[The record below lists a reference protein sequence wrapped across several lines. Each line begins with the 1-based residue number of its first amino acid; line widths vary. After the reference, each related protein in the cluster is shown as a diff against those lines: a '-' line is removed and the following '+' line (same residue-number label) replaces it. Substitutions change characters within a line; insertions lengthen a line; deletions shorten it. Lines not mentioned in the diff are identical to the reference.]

1 MREIPVLTPLQ
12 RFIRLLN
19 VERSE
24 LYSIYSFA
32 IFNGLINLTIPLGI
46 QSIINLIG
54 GGIVSSSWLILVM
67 VVIIGVALSGV
78 LQVFQ
83 LSVNENL
90 QQKIFSK
97 SAIEFAF
104 RIPRFKTEKID
115 KFYIP
120 EMVMRFFETVTI
132 QKGMSKILIDFS
144 TASLQVLFG
153 LILLSIYHPS
163 FIIYSGL
170 FIGIV
175 ALLIRLTGNKGLQ
188 SALKESNYKYEI
200 TNWLVDVARN
210 MESYKMAGNTNLPLD
225 RTDKL
230 LSKYLDARKSHF
242 KTLRF
247 QYSNL
252 IVFKVL
258 VTAGLLLIGG
268 LLVIDQQMNIGQFV
282 ASEIIIILLL
292 SSVEKLIFSMETIY
306 DVLAAV
312 EKLGGVNDLELENQT
327 GREVNFENS
336 NAIDIELKNFN
347 YRFLY
352 ESDYV
357 LKNINLKI
365 NAGDKVCLAGY
376 NGSGKSMLMHVLAGL
391 YYDYEG
397 SISFNTF
404 PLSNIKLDNLRS
416 HIGSSF
422 AKEDIIQGTILDN
435 ICMGRDIPYEEV
447 LKISEKIGLHE
458 YIQSLELAYDT
469 YLHPEG
475 IRLPKSRILKIK
487 LARCLVGHPKL
498 ILIEDHFNLL
508 EKKYKEQLL
517 DYILSDEHKW
527 TVVIVS
533 NDYEIASRLD
543 YTIAL
548 DEGTILDMG
557 TIGELS
563 SKEWFKTIIK
573 S

>member
-1 MREIPVLTPLQ
+1 MPILTPLQ

-54 GGIVSSSWLILVM
+54 GGIVSSSWLILVL
-67 VVIIGVALSGV
+67 VVIVGVALSGV
-78 LQVFQ
+78 LQVYQ

-97 SAIEFAF
+97 SAFEFAF
-104 RIPRFKTEKID
+104 RIPRLKTETIEKY
-115 KFYIP
+115 YIP

-132 QKGMSKILIDFS
+132 QKGLSKILIDFS
-144 TASLQVLFG
+144 SASLQVLFG

-175 ALLIRLTGNKGLQ
+175 VLLIKLTGNKGLQ
-188 SALKESNYKYEI
+188 SALKESNYKYEV
-200 TNWLVDVARN
+200 TNWLVDIARN
-210 MESYKMAGNTNLPLD
+210 MESYKMAGNTNLPMD
-225 RTDKL
+225 RTDEL
-230 LSKYLDARKSHF
+230 LSKYLDARKTHF
-242 KTLRF
+242 KILKF

-252 IVFKVL
+252 IAFKVL

-312 EKLGGVNDLELENQT
+312 EKLGGVNDLELENQG
-327 GREVNFENS
+327 GREINFENVE
-336 NAIDIELKNFN
+336 AIDIELKNFN
-347 YRFLY
+347 YRFMY

-357 LKNINLKI
+357 LKNINLEIK
-365 NAGDKVCLAGY
+365 AGDKVCLAGY
-376 NGSGKSMLMHVLAGL
+376 NGSGKSMLMHVIAGL

-404 PLSNIKLDNLRS
+404 PLSNIKLDYLRS
-416 HIGSSF
+416 KIGSSF

-435 ICMGRDIPYEEV
+435 ICMGRKISFEEV
-447 LKISEKIGLHE
+447 LKISEIIGLHE
-458 YIQSLELAYDT
+458 YIQSLEKGYDT
-469 YLHPEG
+469 FLHPEG
-475 IRLPKSRILKIK
+475 VRLPKSRILKIK
-487 LARCLVGHPKL
+487 LARCLVGNPKL

-517 DYILSDEHKW
+517 DFILNNKKW

-533 NDYEIASRLD
+533 NDIEIANKLD
-543 YTIAL
+543 YVVAL
-548 DEGTILDMG
+548 NEGSILDIG
-557 TIGELS
+557 TVIEMS
-563 SKEWFKTIIK
+563 EKEWFKTIIK

>member
-1 MREIPVLTPLQ
+1 MKELPILTPLQ

-54 GGIVSSSWLILVM
+54 GGIVSSSWLILVL
-67 VVIIGVALSGV
+67 VVIIGVALSGI
-78 LQVFQ
+78 LQVYQ

-97 SAIEFAF
+97 SAFEFAF
-104 RIPRFKTEKID
+104 RIPRLKTETIEKY
-115 KFYIP
+115 YIP

-132 QKGMSKILIDFS
+132 QKGLSKILIDFS

-175 ALLIRLTGNKGLQ
+175 VLLIKLTGNKGLQ

-200 TNWLVDVARN
+200 TNWLVDIARN
-210 MESYKMAGNTNLPLD
+210 MESYKMAGNTNLPMD
-225 RTDKL
+225 RTDEL
-230 LSKYLDARKSHF
+230 LSKYLDARKTHF
-242 KTLRF
+242 KILKF

-252 IVFKVL
+252 IAFKVL

-312 EKLGGVNDLELENQT
+312 EKLGGVNDLELENQG
-327 GREVNFENS
+327 GREINFENVE
-336 NAIDIELKNFN
+336 AIDIELKNFN
-347 YRFLY
+347 YRFMY

-357 LKNINLKI
+357 LKNINLEIK
-365 NAGDKVCLAGY
+365 AGDKVCLAGY
-376 NGSGKSMLMHVLAGL
+376 NGSGKSMLMHVIAGL

-404 PLSNIKLDNLRS
+404 PLSNIKLDYLRS
-416 HIGSSF
+416 KIGSSF

-435 ICMGRDIPYEEV
+435 ICMGRKISFEEV
-447 LKISEKIGLHE
+447 LKISEIIGLHE
-458 YIQSLELAYDT
+458 YIQSLEKGYDT
-469 YLHPEG
+469 FLHPEG
-475 IRLPKSRILKIK
+475 VRLPKSRILKIK
-487 LARCLVGHPKL
+487 LARCLVGNPKL

-517 DYILSDEHKW
+517 DFILNNKKW

-533 NDYEIASRLD
+533 NDIEIANRLD
-543 YTIAL
+543 YVVAL
-548 DEGTILDMG
+548 NEGSILDIG
-557 TIGELS
+557 TVKELS
-563 SKEWFKTIIK
+563 EKEWFKTIIK

>member
-1 MREIPVLTPLQ
+1 MPILTPLQ
-12 RFIRLLN
+12 RFLRLLN

-54 GGIVSSSWLILVM
+54 GGIVSSSWLILVF
-67 VVIIGVALSGV
+67 VVIIGVALSGI
-78 LQVFQ
+78 LQVYQ

-97 SAIEFAF
+97 SAFEFAF
-104 RIPRFKTEKID
+104 RIPRLKTETID
-115 KFYIP
+115 KYYIP

-175 ALLIRLTGNKGLQ
+175 ALLIKLTGYKGLQ

-200 TNWLVDVARN
+200 TNWLVDIARN
-210 MESYKMAGNTNLPLD
+210 MESYKMAGNTNLPLG
-225 RTDKL
+225 RTDEL
-230 LSKYLDARKSHF
+230 LSKYLGARKTHF
-242 KTLRF
+242 KILKF

-312 EKLGGVNDLELENQT
+312 EKLGGVNDLELENQS
-327 GREVNFENS
+327 GREVNFNNS
-336 NAIDIELKNFN
+336 DAIDIELKNFN

-357 LKNINLKI
+357 LKNINLQIK
-365 NAGDKVCLAGY
+365 AGDKVCLSGY
-376 NGSGKSMLMHVLAGL
+376 NGSGKSMLMHVIAGL
-391 YYDYEG
+391 YQDYEG
-397 SISFNTF
+397 SISFNAF
-404 PLSNIKLDNLRS
+404 PLSNIKLDHLRS
-416 HIGSSF
+416 QIGSSF

-435 ICMGRDIPYEEV
+435 ICMGRDIPFEEV
-447 LKISEKIGLHE
+447 LKISEVIGLHE
-458 YIQSLELAYDT
+458 YIQSLEKGYDT
-469 YLHPEG
+469 FLHPEG

-487 LARCLVGHPKL
+487 LARCLVGQPKL

-517 DYILSDEHKW
+517 DFILSEKNKW

-533 NDYEIASRLD
+533 NDFEIANKLD
-543 YTIAL
+543 YVVAL
-548 DEGTILDMG
+548 DQGTILDQG
-557 TIGELS
+557 SVKDLS
-563 SKEWFKTIIK
+563 EKEWFKTIIK

>member
-1 MREIPVLTPLQ
+1 MPILTPVQ

-54 GGIVSSSWLILVM
+54 GGIVSSSWLILVL

-78 LQVFQ
+78 LQVYQ

-97 SAIEFAF
+97 AAFEFAF
-104 RIPRFKTEKID
+104 RIPRLKTETID
-115 KFYIP
+115 KHYIP

-175 ALLIRLTGNKGLQ
+175 ALLIKLTGNKGLQ

-210 MESYKMAGNTNLPLD
+210 MESYKMSGNTNLPID
-225 RTDKL
+225 RTDEL
-230 LSKYLDARKSHF
+230 LSKYLGARKTHF
-242 KTLRF
+242 KILKF

-312 EKLGGVNDLELENQT
+312 EKLGGVNDLELEDQS
-327 GREVNFENS
+327 GRDCHFDNT
-336 NAIDIELKNFN
+336 NALEIQLKNFN

-357 LKNINLKI
+357 LKNINLRI
-365 NAGDKVCLAGY
+365 NPGDKVCLAGY

-391 YYDYEG
+391 YHDYEG

-404 PLSNIKLDNLRS
+404 PLSNIKLDYLRS
-416 HIGSSF
+416 QIGSSF
-422 AKEDIIQGTILDN
+422 AKEDIIQGTIVEN
-435 ICMGRDIPYEEV
+435 ICMGRDIPFKEV
-447 LKISEKIGLHE
+447 LKISEIIGLHE
-458 YIQSLELAYDT
+458 HIKSLEKGYDT

-487 LARCLVGHPKL
+487 LARCLVGNPKL

-517 DYILSDEHKW
+517 DFILNKENKW

-533 NDYEIASRLD
+533 NDSEIASRLD
-543 YTIAL
+543 YVVAL
-548 DEGTILDMG
+548 DQGSILD
-557 TIGELS
+557 IGNVKELNER
-563 SKEWFKTIIK
+563 EWFKTIIK

>member
-1 MREIPVLTPLQ
+1 MKEMPILTPVQ

-54 GGIVSSSWLILVM
+54 GGIVSSSWLILVL

-78 LQVFQ
+78 LQVYQ

-97 SAIEFAF
+97 AAFEFAF
-104 RIPRFKTEKID
+104 RIPRLKTETID
-115 KFYIP
+115 KHYIP

-175 ALLIRLTGNKGLQ
+175 ALLIKLTGNKGLQ

-210 MESYKMAGNTNLPLD
+210 MESYKMSGNTNLPID
-225 RTDKL
+225 RTDEL
-230 LSKYLDARKSHF
+230 LSKYLGARKTHF
-242 KTLRF
+242 KILKF

-312 EKLGGVNDLELENQT
+312 EKLGGVNDLELEDQS
-327 GREVNFENS
+327 GRDCHFDNT
-336 NAIDIELKNFN
+336 NALEIQLKNFN

-357 LKNINLKI
+357 LKNINLRI
-365 NAGDKVCLAGY
+365 NPGDKVCLAGY

-391 YYDYEG
+391 YHDYEG

-404 PLSNIKLDNLRS
+404 PLSNIKLDYLRS
-416 HIGSSF
+416 QIGSSF
-422 AKEDIIQGTILDN
+422 AKEDIIQGTIVEN
-435 ICMGRDIPYEEV
+435 ICMGRDIPFKEV
-447 LKISEKIGLHE
+447 LKISEIIGLHE
-458 YIQSLELAYDT
+458 HIKSLEKGYDT

-487 LARCLVGHPKL
+487 LARCLVGNPKL

-517 DYILSDEHKW
+517 DFILNKENKW

-533 NDYEIASRLD
+533 NDSEIASRLD
-543 YTIAL
+543 YVVAL
-548 DEGTILDMG
+548 DQGSILD
-557 TIGELS
+557 IGNVKELNE
-563 SKEWFKTIIK
+563 KEWFKTIIK

>member
-1 MREIPVLTPLQ
+1 MPILTPLQ

-54 GGIVSSSWLILVM
+54 GGIVSSSWLILVL
-67 VVIIGVALSGV
+67 VVIVGVALSGV
-78 LQVFQ
+78 LQVYQ

-97 SAIEFAF
+97 SAFEFAF
-104 RIPRFKTEKID
+104 RIPRLKTETIEKY
-115 KFYIP
+115 YIP

-132 QKGMSKILIDFS
+132 QKGLSKILIDFS
-144 TASLQVLFG
+144 SASLQVLFG

-175 ALLIRLTGNKGLQ
+175 VLLIKLTGNKGLQ
-188 SALKESNYKYEI
+188 SALKESNYKYEV
-200 TNWLVDVARN
+200 TNWLVDIARN
-210 MESYKMAGNTNLPLD
+210 MESYKMAGNTNLPMD
-225 RTDKL
+225 RTDEL
-230 LSKYLDARKSHF
+230 LSKYLDARKTHF
-242 KTLRF
+242 KILKF

-252 IVFKVL
+252 IAFKVL

-312 EKLGGVNDLELENQT
+312 EKLGGVNDLELENQG
-327 GREVNFENS
+327 GREINFENVE
-336 NAIDIELKNFN
+336 AIDIELKNFN
-347 YRFLY
+347 YRFMY

-357 LKNINLKI
+357 LKNINLEIK
-365 NAGDKVCLAGY
+365 AGDKVCLAGY
-376 NGSGKSMLMHVLAGL
+376 NGSGKSMLMHVIAGL

-404 PLSNIKLDNLRS
+404 PLSNIKLDYLRS
-416 HIGSSF
+416 QIGSSF

-435 ICMGRDIPYEEV
+435 ICMGRKISFEEV
-447 LKISEKIGLHE
+447 LKISEIIGLHE
-458 YIQSLELAYDT
+458 YIQSLEKGYDT
-469 YLHPEG
+469 FLHPEG
-475 IRLPKSRILKIK
+475 VRLPKSRILKIK
-487 LARCLVGHPKL
+487 LARCLVGNPKL

-517 DYILSDEHKW
+517 DFILNNKKW

-533 NDYEIASRLD
+533 NDIEIANRLD
-543 YTIAL
+543 YVVAL
-548 DEGTILDMG
+548 NEGSILDIG
-557 TIGELS
+557 TVIEMS
-563 SKEWFKTIIK
+563 EKEWFKTIIK

>member
-1 MREIPVLTPLQ
+1 MKEMPILTPLQ
-12 RFIRLLN
+12 RFISLLN

-54 GGIVSSSWLILVM
+54 GGIVSSSWLILVF

-78 LQVFQ
+78 LQVYQ

-97 SAIEFAF
+97 SAFEFAF
-104 RIPRFKTEKID
+104 RIPRLKTESIEKY
-115 KFYIP
+115 YIP

-132 QKGMSKILIDFS
+132 QKGLSKILIDFS

-175 ALLIRLTGNKGLQ
+175 VVLIKLTGNKGLQ

-200 TNWLVDVARN
+200 TNWLVDIARN
-210 MESYKMAGNTNLPLD
+210 MESYKMSGNTSLPMD
-225 RTDKL
+225 RTDAL
-230 LSKYLDARKSHF
+230 LSKYLTARKTHF
-242 KTLRF
+242 KILKF

-252 IVFKVL
+252 ILFKVL

-312 EKLGGVNDLELENQT
+312 EKLGGVNDLELENQK
-327 GREVNFENS
+327 GREINFENVD
-336 NAIDIELKNFN
+336 AIEIELKNFN

-357 LKNINLKI
+357 LKNINLHI

-376 NGSGKSMLMHVLAGL
+376 NGSGKSMLMHVFAGL

-404 PLSNIKLDNLRS
+404 PLSNIKLDHLRS
-416 HIGSSF
+416 NIGSSF

-435 ICMGRDIPYEEV
+435 ICMGRNISFEDV
-447 LKISEKIGLHE
+447 LKISEIIGLHE
-458 YIQSLELAYDT
+458 YIQSLEKGYDT
-469 YLHPEG
+469 FLHPEG

-487 LARCLVGHPKL
+487 LARCLVGNPKL

-517 DYILSDEHKW
+517 DFILDNNKW

-533 NDYEIASRLD
+533 NDIEIANRLD
-543 YTIAL
+543 YVVAL
-548 DEGTILDMG
+548 NEGSVLD
-557 TIGELS
+557 IGNVKEMS
-563 SKEWFKTIIK
+563 DKEWFKTIIK

>member
-1 MREIPVLTPLQ
+1 MPILTPVQ

-54 GGIVSSSWLILVM
+54 GGIVSSSWLILVL

-78 LQVFQ
+78 LQVYQ

-97 SAIEFAF
+97 AAFEFAF
-104 RIPRFKTEKID
+104 RIPRLKTETID
-115 KFYIP
+115 KHYIP

-175 ALLIRLTGNKGLQ
+175 ALLIKLTGNKGLQ

-210 MESYKMAGNTNLPLD
+210 MESYKMSGNTNLPID
-225 RTDKL
+225 RTDEL
-230 LSKYLDARKSHF
+230 LSKYLGARKTHF
-242 KTLRF
+242 KILKF

-312 EKLGGVNDLELENQT
+312 EKLGGVNDLELEDQS
-327 GREVNFENS
+327 GRDCHFDNT
-336 NAIDIELKNFN
+336 NALEIQLKNFN

-357 LKNINLKI
+357 LKNINLRI
-365 NAGDKVCLAGY
+365 NPGDKVCLAGY

-391 YYDYEG
+391 YHDYEG

-404 PLSNIKLDNLRS
+404 PLSNIKLDYLRS
-416 HIGSSF
+416 QIGSSF
-422 AKEDIIQGTILDN
+422 AKEDIIQGTIVEN
-435 ICMGRDIPYEEV
+435 ICMGRDIPFKEV
-447 LKISEKIGLHE
+447 LKISEIIGLHE
-458 YIQSLELAYDT
+458 HIKSLEKGYDT

-487 LARCLVGHPKL
+487 LARCLVGNPKL

-517 DYILSDEHKW
+517 DFILNKENKW

-533 NDYEIASRLD
+533 NDSEIASRLD
-543 YTIAL
+543 YVVAL
-548 DEGTILDMG
+548 DQGSILD
-557 TIGELS
+557 IGNVKELNE
-563 SKEWFKTIIK
+563 KEWFKTIIK

>member
-1 MREIPVLTPLQ
+1 MKELPILTPLQ

-54 GGIVSSSWLILVM
+54 GGIVSSSWLILVL
-67 VVIIGVALSGV
+67 VVIIGVALSGI
-78 LQVFQ
+78 LQVYQ

-97 SAIEFAF
+97 SAFEFAF
-104 RIPRFKTEKID
+104 RIPRLKTETIEKY
-115 KFYIP
+115 YIP

-132 QKGMSKILIDFS
+132 QKGLSKILIDFS

-175 ALLIRLTGNKGLQ
+175 VLLIKLTGNKGLQ

-200 TNWLVDVARN
+200 TNWLVDIARN
-210 MESYKMAGNTNLPLD
+210 MESYKMAGNTNLPMD
-225 RTDKL
+225 RTDEL
-230 LSKYLDARKSHF
+230 LSKYLDARKTHF
-242 KTLRF
+242 KILKF

-312 EKLGGVNDLELENQT
+312 EKLGGVNDLELENQG
-327 GREVNFENS
+327 GREINFENVE
-336 NAIDIELKNFN
+336 AIDIELKNFN
-347 YRFLY
+347 YRFMY

-357 LKNINLKI
+357 LKNINLEIK
-365 NAGDKVCLAGY
+365 AGDKVCLAGY
-376 NGSGKSMLMHVLAGL
+376 NGSGKSMLMHVIAGL

-404 PLSNIKLDNLRS
+404 PLSNIKLDYLRS
-416 HIGSSF
+416 KIGSSF

-435 ICMGRDIPYEEV
+435 ICMGRKISFEEV
-447 LKISEKIGLHE
+447 LKISEIIGLHE
-458 YIQSLELAYDT
+458 YIQSLEKGYDT
-469 YLHPEG
+469 FLHPEG
-475 IRLPKSRILKIK
+475 VRLPKSRILKIK
-487 LARCLVGHPKL
+487 LARCLVGNPKL

-517 DYILSDEHKW
+517 DFILNNKKW

-533 NDYEIASRLD
+533 NDIEIANRLD
-543 YTIAL
+543 YVVAL
-548 DEGTILDMG
+548 NEGSILDIG
-557 TIGELS
+557 TVKELS
-563 SKEWFKTIIK
+563 EKEWFKTIIK

>member
-1 MREIPVLTPLQ
+1 MPILTPLQ

-54 GGIVSSSWLILVM
+54 GGIVSSSWLILVL
-67 VVIIGVALSGV
+67 VVIVGVALSGV
-78 LQVFQ
+78 LQVYQ

-97 SAIEFAF
+97 SAFEFAF
-104 RIPRFKTEKID
+104 RIPRLKTETID
-115 KFYIP
+115 KYYIP

-132 QKGMSKILIDFS
+132 QKGLSKILIDFS
-144 TASLQVLFG
+144 SASLQVLFG

-175 ALLIRLTGNKGLQ
+175 VLLIKLTGNKGLQ
-188 SALKESNYKYEI
+188 SALKESNYKYEV
-200 TNWLVDVARN
+200 TNWLVDIARN
-210 MESYKMAGNTNLPLD
+210 MESYKMAGNTNLPMD
-225 RTDKL
+225 RTDEL
-230 LSKYLDARKSHF
+230 LSKYLDARKTHF
-242 KTLRF
+242 KILKF

-252 IVFKVL
+252 IAFKVL

-312 EKLGGVNDLELENQT
+312 EKLGGVNDLELENQG
-327 GREVNFENS
+327 GREINFENVE
-336 NAIDIELKNFN
+336 AIDIELKNFN
-347 YRFLY
+347 YRFMY

-357 LKNINLKI
+357 LKNINLEIK
-365 NAGDKVCLAGY
+365 AGDKVCLAGY
-376 NGSGKSMLMHVLAGL
+376 NGSGKSMLMHVIAGL

-404 PLSNIKLDNLRS
+404 PLSNIKLDYLRS
-416 HIGSSF
+416 KIGSSF

-435 ICMGRDIPYEEV
+435 ICMGRKISFEEV
-447 LKISEKIGLHE
+447 LKISEIIGLHE
-458 YIQSLELAYDT
+458 YIQSLEKGYDT
-469 YLHPEG
+469 FLHPEG
-475 IRLPKSRILKIK
+475 VRLPKSRILKIK
-487 LARCLVGHPKL
+487 LARCLVGNPKL

-517 DYILSDEHKW
+517 DFILNNKKW

-533 NDYEIASRLD
+533 NDIEIANRLD
-543 YTIAL
+543 YVVAL
-548 DEGTILDMG
+548 NEGSILDIG
-557 TIGELS
+557 TVIEMS
-563 SKEWFKTIIK
+563 EKEWFKTIIK

>member
-1 MREIPVLTPLQ
+1 MKEMPILTPLQ

-54 GGIVSSSWLILVM
+54 GGIVSSSWLILVL
-67 VVIIGVALSGV
+67 VVIVGVALSGV
-78 LQVFQ
+78 LQVYQ

-97 SAIEFAF
+97 SAFEFAF
-104 RIPRFKTEKID
+104 RIPRLKTETIEKY
-115 KFYIP
+115 YIP

-132 QKGMSKILIDFS
+132 QKGLSKILIDFS
-144 TASLQVLFG
+144 SASLQVLFG

-175 ALLIRLTGNKGLQ
+175 VLLIKLTGNKGLQ
-188 SALKESNYKYEI
+188 SALKESNYKYEV
-200 TNWLVDVARN
+200 TNWLVDIARN
-210 MESYKMAGNTNLPLD
+210 MESYKMAGNTNLPMD
-225 RTDKL
+225 RTDEL
-230 LSKYLDARKSHF
+230 LSKYLDARKTHF
-242 KTLRF
+242 KILKF

-252 IVFKVL
+252 IAFKVL

-312 EKLGGVNDLELENQT
+312 EKLGGVNDLELENQG
-327 GREVNFENS
+327 GREINFENVE
-336 NAIDIELKNFN
+336 AIDIELKNFN
-347 YRFLY
+347 YRFMY

-357 LKNINLKI
+357 LKNINLEIK
-365 NAGDKVCLAGY
+365 AGDKVCLAGY
-376 NGSGKSMLMHVLAGL
+376 NGSGKSMLMHVIAGL

-404 PLSNIKLDNLRS
+404 PLSNIKLDYLRS
-416 HIGSSF
+416 QIGSSF

-435 ICMGRDIPYEEV
+435 ICMGRKISFEEV
-447 LKISEKIGLHE
+447 LKISEIIGLHE
-458 YIQSLELAYDT
+458 YIQSLEKGYDT
-469 YLHPEG
+469 FLHPEG
-475 IRLPKSRILKIK
+475 VRLPKSRILKIK
-487 LARCLVGHPKL
+487 LARCLVGNPKL

-517 DYILSDEHKW
+517 DFILNNKKW

-533 NDYEIASRLD
+533 NDIEIANRLD
-543 YTIAL
+543 YVVAL
-548 DEGTILDMG
+548 NEGSILDIG
-557 TIGELS
+557 TVIEMS
-563 SKEWFKTIIK
+563 EKEWFKTIIK

>member
-1 MREIPVLTPLQ
+1 MKEMPILTPLQ

-54 GGIVSSSWLILVM
+54 GGIVSSSWLILVL
-67 VVIIGVALSGV
+67 VVIVGVALSGV
-78 LQVFQ
+78 LQVYQ

-97 SAIEFAF
+97 SAFEFAF
-104 RIPRFKTEKID
+104 RIPRLKTETIEKY
-115 KFYIP
+115 YIP

-132 QKGMSKILIDFS
+132 QKGLSKILIDFS
-144 TASLQVLFG
+144 SASLQVLFG

-175 ALLIRLTGNKGLQ
+175 VLLIKLTGNKGLQ
-188 SALKESNYKYEI
+188 SALKESNYKYEV
-200 TNWLVDVARN
+200 TNWLVDIARN
-210 MESYKMAGNTNLPLD
+210 MESYKMAGNTNLPMD
-225 RTDKL
+225 RTDEL
-230 LSKYLDARKSHF
+230 LSKYLDARKTHF
-242 KTLRF
+242 KILKF

-252 IVFKVL
+252 IAFKVL

-312 EKLGGVNDLELENQT
+312 EKLGGVNDLELENQG
-327 GREVNFENS
+327 GREINFENVE
-336 NAIDIELKNFN
+336 AIDIELKNFN
-347 YRFLY
+347 YRFMY

-357 LKNINLKI
+357 LKNINLEIK
-365 NAGDKVCLAGY
+365 AGDKVCLAGY
-376 NGSGKSMLMHVLAGL
+376 NGSGKSMLMHVIAGL

-404 PLSNIKLDNLRS
+404 PLSNIKLDYLRS
-416 HIGSSF
+416 KIGSSF

-435 ICMGRDIPYEEV
+435 ICMGRKISFEEV
-447 LKISEKIGLHE
+447 LKISEIIGLHE
-458 YIQSLELAYDT
+458 YIQSLEKGYDT
-469 YLHPEG
+469 FLHPEG
-475 IRLPKSRILKIK
+475 VRLPKSRILKIK
-487 LARCLVGHPKL
+487 LARCLVGNPKL

-517 DYILSDEHKW
+517 DFILNNKKW

-533 NDYEIASRLD
+533 NDIEIANKLD
-543 YTIAL
+543 YVVAL
-548 DEGTILDMG
+548 NEGSILDIG
-557 TIGELS
+557 TVIEMS
-563 SKEWFKTIIK
+563 EKEWFKTIIK